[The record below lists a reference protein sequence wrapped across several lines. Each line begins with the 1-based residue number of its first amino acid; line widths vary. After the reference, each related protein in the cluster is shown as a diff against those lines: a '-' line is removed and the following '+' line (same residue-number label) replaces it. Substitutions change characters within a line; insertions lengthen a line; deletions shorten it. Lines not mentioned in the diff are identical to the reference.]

1 MRAGVISS
9 TVAYA
14 CPRVEPRGENACVGT
29 YEARAAENVDERPH
43 ILRRRS
49 IHAQPKRPDDE
60 QKLEDAPRAQ
70 IRACVVTR
78 PGSLAEPAGDEH
90 EDRCTARIGT
100 EQAEVPPG
108 QVRPILCSA
117 VRSVGSKLGSR
128 RHGEK
133 IPPALP
139 GPPII

>member
-1 MRAGVISS
+1 
-9 TVAYA
+9 
-14 CPRVEPRGENACVGT
+14 VGT

-49 IHAQPKRPDDE
+49 IHAQAKRPDNE
-60 QKLEDAPRAQ
+60 QKPEDAPRAQ
-70 IRACVVTR
+70 VRRRGRACVVTR
-78 PGSLAEPAGDEH
+78 LGSLVERAGDED
-90 EDRCTARIGT
+90 EDRYAARIGT

-108 QVRPILCSA
+108 QVRAVLCSV
-117 VRSVGSKLGSR
+117 VRSVGGKLGSR

-133 IPPALP
+133 ISPALP